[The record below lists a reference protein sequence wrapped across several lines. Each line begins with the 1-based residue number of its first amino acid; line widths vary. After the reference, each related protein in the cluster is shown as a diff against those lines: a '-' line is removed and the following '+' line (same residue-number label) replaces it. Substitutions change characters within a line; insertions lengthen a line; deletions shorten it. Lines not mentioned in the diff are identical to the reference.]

1 MYKNILFDLDGTL
14 TDPMIG
20 ITNSVI
26 HSLKYFGIVES
37 DRTKLYKFIG
47 PPLVESYMKYYGFD
61 IDKANLAVDKY
72 REYFSV
78 TGLYENDMYKDVDKM
93 LCELKARGKRLI
105 LATSKPEIFAV
116 KILQYFDLYKYFDFV
131 AGATM
136 DSERSKKADV
146 IRYATQCCG
155 ITDLGETVMI
165 GDREQ
170 DVFGAKSVGIDSV
183 GVTYGYG
190 DFSEL
195 KNAGATFIIN
205 SVSEILDIIK

>member
-47 PPLVESYMKYYGFD
+47 PPLVESYMKFYGFD

-136 DSERSKKADV
+136 DSSRSKKADV

>member
-136 DSERSKKADV
+136 DSSRSKKADV